1 MSGNCWNN
9 LLRSPSKL
17 IEQTNVNLLKNKQL
31 HDKLYMKVNYLNSVL
46 FQVWRILDNDKLIDM
61 NPKNMEKM
69 RTGKIALGVVSGIV
83 AGAAIGMLFAPKKGA
98 DTRQR
103 IADRSNEYV
112 NGTRT
117 RINELMNDVSHKFD
131 SVKNKAMGKKRE
143 MHAHMDGDEKII
155 Y

>member
-1 MSGNCWNN
+1 
-9 LLRSPSKL
+9 
-17 IEQTNVNLLKNKQL
+17 
-31 HDKLYMKVNYLNSVL
+31 
-46 FQVWRILDNDKLIDM
+46 M

-83 AGAAIGMLFAPKKGA
+83 AGAALGMLFAPKKGA
-98 DTRQR
+98 DTRRR

-143 MHAHMDGDEKII
+143 MHAQMDGDEKII